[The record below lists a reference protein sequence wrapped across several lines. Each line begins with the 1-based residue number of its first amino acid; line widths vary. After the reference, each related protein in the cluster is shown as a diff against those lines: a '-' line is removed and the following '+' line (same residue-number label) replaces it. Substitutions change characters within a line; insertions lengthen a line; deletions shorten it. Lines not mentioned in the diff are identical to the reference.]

1 MMEKNHTH
9 DRYNGMP
16 AGRPKKE
23 LDAEQIKEL
32 ALIQC
37 TDSEIAAVMRVNV
50 DTIRD
55 NYSAIIKE
63 GREHGKSSLRRAQFK
78 KALEG
83 NPAMLIWLGKF
94 YLGQKEEIT
103 FTSSEPEVRQLLERW
118 EVTAKKKADF
128 SKLGKAEKPTD
139 ATASELAA

>member
-1 MMEKNHTH
+1 MMKKNHPH
-9 DRYNGMP
+9 DRYNDMP
-16 AGRPKKE
+16 AGRPRKE
-23 LDAEQIKEL
+23 LDEEQIKEL
-32 ALIQC
+32 ASIQC
-37 TDSEIAAVMRVNV
+37 TDTEIAAVMRCSV
-50 DTIRD
+50 DTLSR
-55 NYSAIIKE
+55 NYADLIQE

-128 SKLGKAEKPTD
+128 SKLGKAEKPTE